1 VVHGAPCCTPHSLPT
16 GWMAEGDPRGEGYF
30 PCAWGFAT
38 PARPPA
44 GAADGTCDQLAAAGG
59 AVVGEAPGAA
69 AAAGAGAG
77 AAGAAEAGAGAEAAG
92 AVLMCC
98 VMPEAGSAEGGEADA
113 EGVRFLEAAV
123 LAGVPAARIE
133 MLAPHASPPSAA
145 LAAAASRLG
154 ARLVT
159 MRPAAARAA
168 GASSALSSSSSSSA
182 ASSAS
187 ASAAASATS
196 SGWAAA
202 AASCV
207 EHAAAVVQRG
217 RAVVLSTAQV

>member
-1 VVHGAPCCTPHSLPT
+1 
-16 GWMAEGDPRGEGYF
+16 
-30 PCAWGFAT
+30 
-38 PARPPA
+38 
-44 GAADGTCDQLAAAGG
+44 
-59 AVVGEAPGAA
+59 
-69 AAAGAGAG
+69 
-77 AAGAAEAGAGAEAAG
+77 
-92 AVLMCC
+92 MCC
-98 VMPEAGSAEGGEADA
+98 VMPEAGSAEGGEAEA

-159 MRPAAARAA
+159 MRPAVPRAR
-168 GASSALSSSSSSSA
+168 GASSALSSSSSSASSA
-182 ASSAS
+182 SPSASSSAS
-187 ASAAASATS
+187 ASAAASASS